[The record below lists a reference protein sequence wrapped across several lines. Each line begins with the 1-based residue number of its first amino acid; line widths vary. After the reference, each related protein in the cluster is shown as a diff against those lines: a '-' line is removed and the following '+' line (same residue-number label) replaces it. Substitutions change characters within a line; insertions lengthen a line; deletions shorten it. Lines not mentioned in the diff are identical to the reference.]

1 LEFSNLVVGVV
12 GPRGHA
18 PVLPSPSNTDEAGPL
33 PSPEVVLSFGLQA
46 VLEAP
51 RHPAGRTR
59 LRGNTAYTRPS
70 LPGQTTAGPGTARAS
85 PVPAPTIRPCRSLY
99 PGGFLT
105 AAPPGSSRRP
115 WPSPRFPRLGS
126 PLSHSRGLAYE
137 AAGFTSRC
145 GPAGCSPQ
153 RGFRRWAST
162 PGVAP
167 TPPACYPAPR
177 RLPGP
182 DFHRQADASLCS
194 DQVTSRHHLQTLGT
208 RNFGLATAD
217 SRQRAR
223 PEAQGCPR
231 LTCSRWKVGPRH
243 SRPGERRFMRGDDE
257 VASQRARQRT

>member
-1 LEFSNLVVGVV
+1 MDAIPQRVETSGRRPLGRQVQLDLEFSNLVVGVV

-46 VLEAP
+46 VLRAP

-70 LPGQTTAGPGTARAS
+70 LAGQTTAGPGTARAS

-126 PLSHSRGLAYE
+126 PLSHSRGRRQDSHHVTAQAVAPPE
-137 AAGFTSRC
+137 GVFDAGLRRR
-145 GPAGCSPQ
+145 ASPQ
-153 RGFRRWAST
+153 RRQPATRRPGAYRGRTST
-162 PGVAP
+162 G
-167 TPPACYPAPR
+167 R
-177 RLPGP
+177 RM
-182 DFHRQADASLCS
+182 
-194 DQVTSRHHLQTLGT
+194 
-208 RNFGLATAD
+208 
-217 SRQRAR
+217 RAYVQIR
-223 PEAQGCPR
+223 
-231 LTCSRWKVGPRH
+231 
-243 SRPGERRFMRGDDE
+243 SRPGTTSKHWAHGT
-257 VASQRARQRT
+257 SG